1 MKHRLS
7 LALALAAVVLAPL
20 FGSLLEA
27 SPAAEAPISLPLV
40 AEKIVPSPEAP
51 VRAFQSIELSR
62 LPNGS
67 YGVRLLPPEAGL
79 ELPAVDLRLLVPR
92 VPKTVRG
99 SSPLAQIALI
109 QREFN
114 RNELHHDLPGGLDF
128 SLANNCLREGLW
140 EVKLAQKSGGKT
152 VPVFHAWL
160 DFPKPEYARLFGEVN
175 SLPFAGVE
183 PLLAS
188 YPKMEGLPVPLADLR
203 RVEKETKLDVA
214 DLHLRDALQ
223 GLPEQQGKRKLI
235 LTPTVANYGDFSAAA
250 NQPIATARFSEPG
263 VYNPKDP
270 MKCELSWLAHPAGM
284 TARSVRAAGGGAPF
298 PEIEI
303 AFANG
308 YRILFAD
315 SRLAS
320 LAARSSVPSSES
332 DVLKIVSGIGTPII
346 HATEEER
353 AAELSEDRPRYLF
366 LLDSKGNLVDNH
378 LAGMDGIYLWRE
390 AGEPGLLHVWVVG
403 YERIAFVAH
412 FTTPWKL

>member
-1 MKHRLS
+1 MKHRVS
-7 LALALAAVVLAPL
+7 RYFPFAAVLLAPL
-20 FGSLLEA
+20 LCAA
-27 SPAAEAPISLPLV
+27 SPGAEPPISVPLV
-40 AEKIVPSPEAP
+40 AEKIAPSPGAP
-51 VRAFQSIELSR
+51 VPEFQSIELSR
-62 LPNGS
+62 LPGGS

-92 VPKTVRG
+92 APKAVRG
-99 SSPLAQIALI
+99 SASLAQIALI

-114 RNELHHDLPGGLDF
+114 RNEVHHDLPGGLDF

-140 EVKLAQKSGGKT
+140 EVKLARKSDGKT
-152 VPVFHAWL
+152 VTVFHAWL
-160 DFPKPEYARLFGEVN
+160 DFPKTEYARLFGEVN

-203 RVEKETKLDVA
+203 RVEKETKLDLA
-214 DLHLRDALQ
+214 DLHLRDELQ
-223 GLPEQQGKRKLI
+223 GLPEQVGKRKLI
-235 LTPTVANYGDFSAAA
+235 LTPAVANYGDFSAAS

-270 MKCELSWLAHPAGM
+270 MKCELSWLAHPTGM
-284 TARSVRAAGGGAPF
+284 TARSVRPAGGGEPF

-320 LAARSSVPSSES
+320 LAARSSVPSAES
-332 DVLKIVSGIGTPII
+332 DVLKIVSGIGTPVI
-346 HATEEER
+346 HATEKER

-412 FTTPWKL
+412 FSTPWKL